1 MNILAIDPGTM
12 QSGWVLFDGARV
24 IQSGT
29 SPNDEVL
36 MACYSQAAGQAQCL
50 AIEEPEGMGQ
60 IASHALLRA
69 AWAGGG
75 FERAWPRL
83 ARSPLRITR
92 RMVVAELLRPATVK
106 GKSQDSRIRQAL
118 IDRVGEPGTKRA
130 PGPTYGVS
138 SHAWSALAVAVVAWG
153 QLHVPRETV
162 TVPLL
167 RAVA

>member
-1 MNILAIDPGTM
+1 MKLLAIDPGTL
-12 QSGWVLFDGARV
+12 QSGWVLFDGASV
-24 IQSGT
+24 IHSGT
-29 SPNDEVL
+29 TSNDEVL
-36 MACYSQAAGQAQCL
+36 MACYSQAAGHAQCL

-92 RMVVAELLRPATVK
+92 RMVVSELLRPATVK

-138 SHAWSALAVAVVAWG
+138 SHAWSALAVAVVAWD
-153 QLHVPRETV
+153 LMRVSRETM
-162 TVPLL
+162 PPPL